1 MPVTQEQIDELVA
14 AALALAGGPKSVTV
28 DGNRVDQPAI
38 KDLLDGIDR
47 LQESANVS
55 RRTLPVRLMKIR
67 PGGPV
72 V

>member
-1 MPVTQEQIDELVA
+1 MPVTQEQLNDLVT
-14 AALALAGGPKSVTV
+14 AALALAAGPKSVTI
-28 DGNRVDQPAI
+28 DGNRVDQPAL

-55 RRTLPVRLMKIR
+55 RRTLPVRVMKIR

-72 V
+72 

>member
-1 MPVTQEQIDELVA
+1 MPVTQEQIDDLVT
-14 AALALAGGPKSVTV
+14 AALALAAGPKSVTV
-28 DGNRVDQPAI
+28 DGNRVDQPAL

-55 RRTLPVRLMKIR
+55 RSTLPVRVMKIR

-72 V
+72 

>member
-55 RRTLPVRLMKIR
+55 RRTLPVRIAKIR
-67 PGGPV
+67 PGGSI
-72 V
+72 